1 MSRNI
6 GVIVPFKEKKNVGIN
21 KRTIAIALF
30 AKKII
35 EKYSTLGLYGFD
47 AAAMVFLEKIAEGEK
62 QDKDIKRQIEFTVK
76 LMLLHQNRNR
86 LSRDIINENT
96 AFQKN
101 ITNHVMVNLNR
112 LLTVDKRVYREL
124 SQLSY
129 NNVKLK
135 EAYDKIVKLEN
146 YEKKLVFQV
155 RNQQTIKP
163 KMLKNSFYQM
173 FQRMLKQNQL
183 KLSSQLFKESV
194 ERQQWKQNLN
204 KLLELQT
211 FRSDVERHEFLHVMQ
226 HGTLEERREA
236 MEILK
241 QAVMEVNT
249 NIIKKE
255 DKRSWFMELVSHG
268 YEEALNQNVL
278 NQNLWQQTIK
288 ILQRKH
294 VLREHKEATEQHNW
308 LEYGRQ
314 NQAVQGQKNEK
325 KDKMQ
330 NQAEIIYQV
339 KQKNRKEEVRL
350 QVLKKQKEEQELRNI
365 KQILQKQQT
374 IQEKDHKLFE
384 EIQTKLS
391 QQDRLVNQLVQEQMV
406 WKKSSSTNTIS
417 SAITKQLKSE
427 LHLDRMRYGAE

>member
-6 GVIVPFKEKKNVGIN
+6 GVIVPFQEKKNVGIN
-21 KRTIAIALF
+21 KRTIAAALF
-30 AKKII
+30 AKRII
-35 EKYSTLGLYGFD
+35 EKYSALGLYGFD
-47 AAAMVFLEKIAEGEK
+47 AAAMIFLEKIAEGEK
-62 QDKDIKRQIEFTVK
+62 QGKDIKKQIEFTVK

-101 ITNHVMVNLNR
+101 ITNHIMVNLNR

-163 KMLKNSFYQM
+163 KTLQNSFYQM

-183 KLSSQLFKESV
+183 KLSNQLFKESV
-194 ERQQWKQNLN
+194 ERQQFKQNLN

-211 FRSDVERHEFLHVMQ
+211 FRSDVEKHEFLHVMQ

-236 MEILK
+236 MKILK

-249 NIIKKE
+249 DIIKKE
-255 DKRSWFMELVSHG
+255 DRRSWFTKITQQG
-268 YEEALNQNVL
+268 YEEVLNQNVL
-278 NQNLWQQTIK
+278 NQNLWQQTMK

-294 VLREHKEATEQHNW
+294 VLRDPVTHSITE
-308 LEYGRQ
+308 
-314 NQAVQGQKNEK
+314 
-325 KDKMQ
+325 
-330 NQAEIIYQV
+330 NQAEMIYQV
-339 KQKNRKEEVRL
+339 KQQNRKEEVKL
-350 QVLKKQKEEQELRNI
+350 QVLKNREQEQELRNI

-374 IQEKDHKLFE
+374 IQVNDHKMFE

-391 QQDRLVNQLVQEQMV
+391 QQDKLVNQLVQDQLE
-406 WKKSSSTNTIS
+406 WKKQSSPSTIS

-427 LHLDRMRYGAE
+427 LHLDRMRYGVE